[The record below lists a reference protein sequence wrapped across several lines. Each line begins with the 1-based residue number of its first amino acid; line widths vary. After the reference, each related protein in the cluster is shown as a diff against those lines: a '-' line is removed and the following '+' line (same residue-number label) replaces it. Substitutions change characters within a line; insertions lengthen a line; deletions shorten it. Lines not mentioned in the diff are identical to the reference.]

1 MSICKN
7 RSLAFIAFAMALFAA
22 PGVQAAEPAP
32 AAAAPAEAK
41 SEYVA
46 PKIKHDRY
54 GTIKLVVPMTT
65 NDKGIQG
72 MKLRNIAN
80 GLGAAADWHGKV
92 EVTVVMYAK
101 GTSLVKDPD
110 DKMKQAMDD
119 LRAKGVRF
127 VICNNSMREQGLD
140 YHKLYKITDADVVPS
155 GFLEVAFLQAR
166 KHYVVDPSL

>member
-1 MSICKN
+1 MNVRNHRIT
-7 RSLAFIAFAMALFAA
+7 LAAAALALFAIQA
-22 PGVQAAEPAP
+22 QAAEPAP
-32 AAAAPAEAK
+32 ASAPAAAK

-46 PKIKHDRY
+46 PTIKHDKY
-54 GTIKLVVPMTT
+54 GQVNLVVPMTT

-72 MKLRNIAN
+72 MKLRNITN
-80 GLGAAADWHGKV
+80 GLEAADAWHGKV
-92 EVTVVMYAK
+92 NVTVVMYAK

-110 DKMKQAMDD
+110 EQTRQKMDE
-119 LRAKGVRF
+119 LRAKGVHF

-155 GFLEVAFLQAR
+155 GFLEVAFLQAH